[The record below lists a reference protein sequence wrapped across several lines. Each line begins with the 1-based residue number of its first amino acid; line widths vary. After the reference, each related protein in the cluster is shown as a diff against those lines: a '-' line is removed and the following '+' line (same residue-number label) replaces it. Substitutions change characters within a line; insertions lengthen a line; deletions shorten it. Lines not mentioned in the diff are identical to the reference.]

1 MLLDLGR
8 RDVADEQVRQM
19 LEDADENKDGKLQ
32 WEEFINVLV

>member
-1 MLLDLGR
+1 VLLDLGR